1 MPKFTL
7 KWFQNTGQHG
17 NADKKKGKVKIN
29 LGRDVFSLPVT
40 FPVSKYY
47 SQTLKV
53 SGLPLQETKLQRGT
67 MRKRGNQTYISRASN
82 REGER
87 ESGRLGLTP
96 QFPLTFSV
104 TLDKCFLFSP
114 VHLLCKIT

>member
-7 KWFQNTGQHG
+7 KGFQNTGQHG
-17 NADKKKGKVKIN
+17 NAGEKKGRVKIN

-40 FPVSKYY
+40 FPVPKYY

-67 MRKRGNQTYISRASN
+67 MRKTGSQTYIYRASN

-87 ESGRLGLTP
+87 ESGSLGLTP

-104 TLDKCFLFSP
+104 TLNKWFLFSP